1 MKSIQSLCSAAL
13 AACAVGCGTYSVHD
27 QGMPSGGDLGVGAV
41 ADQGDVA
48 DLASGAD
55 LAAPIP
61 GPLRVAA
68 FNLHCL
74 MDNPT
79 TRLQGVAAEVKAR
92 NLDAIGLEEVCE
104 TLTGGGADNSALV
117 VAQNLTA
124 LTGQDWDHTFVKTH
138 LAWSNMFQEGVSVV
152 AKKGQISDQG
162 EHELPYQDGL
172 RRVLGWAKVTT
183 DRGAFQLY
191 VTHLSISS
199 NNQDRI
205 DEVNEIL
212 KTVSPFVASGLPQV
226 VVGDFNS
233 TPDTQAIATMIAG
246 PPAFTDS
253 WAKMNPGQMG
263 YTIDSTNPHA
273 RIDYIFVNSS
283 ALKALNKVEIAFNQ
297 QYMGVWMSDHFGIAA
312 ELVAN

>member
-1 MKSIQSLCSAAL
+1 MKSIQILSALAL
-13 AACAVGCGTYSVHD
+13 AAGANGCGTYAAPD
-27 QGMPSGGDLGVGAV
+27 QGVPSARDLGVGGAD
-41 ADQGDVA
+41 DQGAGA
-48 DLASGAD
+48 DLSNGAD
-55 LAAPIP
+55 LAVSTP

-74 MDNPT
+74 MDDPT
-79 TRLQGVAAEVKAR
+79 TRLKGVAAEVQAR

-124 LTGQDWDHTFVKTH
+124 LTGQEWDHTFVKTH

-152 AKKGQISDQG
+152 AKKGQISEPG

-172 RRVLGWAKVTT
+172 RRVLGWAKVST
-183 DRGAFQLY
+183 DHGAFQLY

-199 NNQDRI
+199 NNQDRV

-212 KTVSPFVASGLPQV
+212 KTVTPFVASGLPQI

-233 TPDTQAIATMIAG
+233 TPDTQAIANMIAG

-253 WAKMNPGQMG
+253 WAKMNPGQAG

-273 RIDYIFVNSS
+273 RIDYIFINNS
-283 ALKALNKVEIAFNQ
+283 ALKALDKVEIAFNQ

-312 ELVAN
+312 EFVAN